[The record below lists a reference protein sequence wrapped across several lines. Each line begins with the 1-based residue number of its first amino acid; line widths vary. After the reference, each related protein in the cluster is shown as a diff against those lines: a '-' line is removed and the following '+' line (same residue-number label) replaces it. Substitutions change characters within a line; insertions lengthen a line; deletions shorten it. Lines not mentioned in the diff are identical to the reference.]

1 MTAKFHGGAASDFYR
16 RTGAAR
22 VKAIVLEQPGALSL
36 QDHAAPTGPG
46 RDEALVRVR
55 RVGICG
61 TDLHAFA
68 GEQNF
73 FSYPRVMGHEL
84 AVEVLEIG
92 VTDADLDYAPG
103 DTCCVIPYLNCGRC
117 IACRR
122 GKSNCCT
129 RMQVLGVH
137 IDGGMREQFTL
148 PADKLLKAEGVPVEQ
163 LALVEMLCI
172 GAHAAQRARIVPGEN
187 ALVIGAGP
195 IGLATA
201 QFAKVAGA
209 EVAVMEVN
217 QARLDFCAESLGID
231 KLVDAH
237 GDALAR
243 VKALLGGELPTLV
256 FDCTGSAGS
265 MHSAFD
271 FVAHGGSLILVGH
284 ITGDLTFS
292 DPHFHSHEMTLL
304 ASRNATPADFAWVID
319 SLRAGEIDLSPW
331 ITHYATPESI
341 VPEFPTWLDP
351 ATGVIKAMLSFD

>member
-1 MTAKFHGGAASDFYR
+1 M
-16 RTGAAR
+16 
-22 VKAIVLEQPGALSL
+22 KAIVLEQPGTLCL
-36 QDHAAPTGPG
+36 QDHAAPTRVG
-46 RDEALVRVR
+46 RGEARVQVR

-61 TDLHAFA
+61 TDLHAF
-68 GEQNF
+68 GGNQNF
-73 FSYPRVMGHEL
+73 FSYPRIMGHEL

-92 VTDADLDYAPG
+92 ATDSDPNYAVG
-103 DTCCVIPYLNCGRC
+103 DTCCVIPYLNCGSC

-129 RMQVLGVH
+129 QMQVLGVH

-172 GAHAAQRARIVPGEN
+172 GAHAAKRARIAPGEN

-209 EVAVMEVN
+209 QVAVMEVN
-217 QARLDFCAESLGID
+217 QARLEFCADALGID
-231 KLVDAH
+231 KLVDAR
-237 GDALAR
+237 GDALAQ
-243 VKALLGGELPTLV
+243 VKSLLGGELPTLV
-256 FDCTGSAGS
+256 FDCTGSASS

-271 FVAHGGSLILVGH
+271 YLAHGGSLVLVGH
-284 ITGDLTFS
+284 ITGDITFS

-304 ASRNATPADFAWVID
+304 ASRNATPEDFAWVID
-319 SLRAGEIDLSPW
+319 SLRAGNIDLSPW
-331 ITHYATPESI
+331 ITHVATPESI
-341 VPEFPTWLDP
+341 VREFPRWVEP